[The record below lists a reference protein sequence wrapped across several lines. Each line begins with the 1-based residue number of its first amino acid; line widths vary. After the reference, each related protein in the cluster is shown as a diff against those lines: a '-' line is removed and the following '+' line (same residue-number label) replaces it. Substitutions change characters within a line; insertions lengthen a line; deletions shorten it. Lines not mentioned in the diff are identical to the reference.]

1 MFTLFAL
8 HVSIHVYEYQAP
20 RHFHLPIGHCIYIF
34 PNMPGTSAPAA
45 SLHSHFKSTPYLIS
59 DFTQVYQSCP
69 LAYLTAV
76 LLESVFFS
84 LSTHCSSALKV
95 NQKVERTSS
104 RYDGTP
110 HTEAVE
116 NLHIKNQ
123 FYFQKFSSI
132 MCSRRDT
139 RFTIKT

>member
-1 MFTLFAL
+1 MFM
-8 HVSIHVYEYQAP
+8 SIKLLDI
-20 RHFHLPIGHCIYIF
+20 FIF
-34 PNMPGTSAPAA
+34 PLVIAYKSFPICQERPPQPQVCTNILNQPQ
-45 SLHSHFKSTPYLIS
+45 SHFRLYTGN
-59 DFTQVYQSCP
+59 QSCP

-76 LLESVFFS
+76 LLKSVCFS